1 MRILF
6 TAVPAHGH
14 ILPLAPLMAAAIH
27 CGHSVGLLTG
37 ENVKELAEQE
47 LAPEVE
53 FLAAGASTPEFLAE
67 AARRTGGD
75 PLRPSPT
82 MIGEIFGGARL
93 HLDAEKATHHAREW
107 APHLIVAEAF
117 DTVGPF
123 LAAQLG
129 VPWHQAGIGPGAPAM
144 MTEQITAAV
153 APHYARA
160 GVEPVAAAT
169 YLDPCPPVL
178 QDPAWVSPAPVL
190 QVRARAHRRPSG
202 ATVELPRFTD
212 ADKPTVL
219 LTLGTVF
226 SEAPALAAFASA
238 VADAGVNVLAT
249 LGLALEEPR
258 GIRGELRYVPF
269 APLDQ
274 LLSTVDLVVAAGG
287 AGTVLGAMSRGV
299 PMVLCP
305 QGADQPINA
314 ARAEAAGVAVVVD
327 SPAGLTDAVSAALS
341 DDTLRARAAEVA
353 ADIAKAPEPA
363 DVITALV
370 SR

>member
-6 TAVPAHGH
+6 TAVPAYGH
-14 ILPLAPLMAAAIH
+14 LLPLAPLLTAAIH
-27 CGHSVGLLTG
+27 SGHTVGLLTG
-37 ENVKELAEQE
+37 ANVKELVEQE
-47 LAPEVE
+47 FPPEAE
-53 FLAAGASTPEFLAE
+53 FLAAGAATPEFLAE

-93 HLDAEKATHHAREW
+93 HLDAEEATKCAREW
-107 APHLIVAEAF
+107 APQLIVAEAF

-129 VPWHQAGIGPGAPAM
+129 VPWHQVGIGPGVPAM
-144 MTEQITAAV
+144 LADQITSAV
-153 APHYARA
+153 APHYAQA
-160 GVEPVAAAT
+160 GVEPVPAST
-169 YLDPCPPVL
+169 YVDPCPPVL
-178 QDPAWVSPAPVL
+178 QDPDWVSPAPVL
-190 QVRARAHRRPSG
+190 QVRAQAHRRPAG
-202 ATVELPRFTD
+202 AAVELPRFTD
-212 ADKPTVL
+212 ESKPTVL

-226 SEAPALAAFASA
+226 SEEPALAAFASA
-238 VADAGVNVLAT
+238 VADANVNVLAT
-249 LGLALEEPR
+249 LGLALEEPQ
-258 GIRGELRYVPF
+258 GIRGELRYVSF

-314 ARAEAAGVAVVVD
+314 ARAAAAGVAVVVD
-327 SPAGLTDAVSAALS
+327 SPAGLTDAVLAALS
-341 DDTLRARAAEVA
+341 DEALHARAVEVA
-353 ADIAKAPEPA
+353 AEIAKAPEPA
-363 DVITALV
+363 DVLTALV